1 MTTQNTTPEFTPQPT
16 STSTSASA
24 SAPVPGHPPVTV
36 VLVPGFWLGAWAWD
50 AVLEPL
56 RAAGLDPRPVTLPG
70 LEPDHPDRSTVTRAD
85 HVDAVR
91 RLVESAPGEVV
102 LVGHSGGAAVVG
114 EVVDA
119 VPGRV
124 RRAVYVDGGPLADG
138 AVLAPDLPADVAEM
152 PLPDWD
158 TLDADGASTAGL
170 DEATRASVRARA
182 VPQPARVATT
192 PVRVRDP
199 RRFDVP
205 VTVIC
210 TSLPS
215 ATLRTMAHAGPPLH
229 TDLGAMDVTYVDLP
243 TGHWPMFSRP
253 RELAAAIAAAATA

>member
-1 MTTQNTTPEFTPQPT
+1 MSTPP
-16 STSTSASA
+16 
-24 SAPVPGHPPVTV
+24 PVPV

-50 AVLEPL
+50 SLLEPL
-56 RAAGLDPRPVTLPG
+56 RAAGVDPRPVTLPG

-85 HVDAVR
+85 HVAAVR
-91 RLVESAPGEVV
+91 RAVESAPAGVV

-119 VPGRV
+119 VPDRV
-124 RRAVYVDGGPLADG
+124 RRAVYVDGGPLTDG
-138 AVLAPDLPADVAEM
+138 AVLAPTLPADVAEI
-152 PLPDWD
+152 PLPSWEE
-158 TLDADGASTAGL
+158 LEADGTSAAGM
-170 DEATRASVRARA
+170 DDAVRAAVRQRA
-182 VPQPARVATT
+182 VPHPARVATT

-199 RRFDVP
+199 RRFEVP

-215 ATLRTMAHAGPPLH
+215 AVLRTMANPGPPLH
-229 TDLGAMDVTYVDLP
+229 TDLGQMDVTYLDLP

-253 RELAAAIAAAATA
+253 RELAELIAQAALA